1 MAEIQ
6 LRFGTDEYKN
16 AKAELQGY
24 QTQLGSLT
32 SQLQP
37 CETNR
42 DLQLQEYNDAVAYD
56 GEYALAEENF
66 ASAEGELSQL
76 NADMEKIEQSVKRN
90 KDGEITSYRDANGD
104 KIGNND
110 KATAEYDRQKSIIE
124 QKIQTATHNREAAM
138 QEKERIIQ
146 ERNQKQLKETEVE
159 KQEAETAEKELEELN
174 QQINELNEKIIPLDE
189 AIKQADE
196 DKVDVAAQNN
206 KNWDFYAEKELKAEG
221 IENPSKSEI
230 RARAEEIKQRNIDLG
245 NCDKDG
251 NLIVGKSIVTLTGK
265 NNGVADGMATA
276 EEAVG
281 QYNSAIGK
289 EASKA
294 IESALGQ
301 LSSEEKA
308 AYDSLP
314 EYKKSAIQ
322 NKVLESINKGKGD
335 NALSIIKQAVSSIVA
350 ASSASQTTQ
359 NSASNVLSFSLSVD
373 NTMFIN
379 GYVKTSDGNYQK
391 GDKLYKASGDMVSG
405 VTVTEIGNAPVQ
417 NLSQEQQ
424 NTSQNLNTCRK
435 AALAACQKSENV
447 EKYSS
452 ATGTLNGLMYSEY
465 SNICEK
471 HSNLAI
477 EMGKLGG
484 YDSPNVSSQIDK
496 VNRMTEE
503 LNRLC
508 DAYSEKNKGMSE
520 SYYNVTNTVGAIPV
534 VGIAG
539 NALTAMGEVFD
550 EFHTEDGLTLEETG
564 KIVLE
569 FCYNELG
576 GKLLNKIP
584 GFKSVANGV
593 AQKAFK
599 YCGKDVT
606 ATKIFEYLQNVGLG
620 ELKSALGL

>member
-1 MAEIQ
+1 MAGIQ

-230 RARAEEIKQRNIDLG
+230 RARAEEIKQRNIELG

-265 NNGVADGMATA
+265 NNGVADDMATA

-301 LSSEEKA
+301 LSPEEKA
-308 AYDSLP
+308 AYNKLTP
-314 EYKKSAIQ
+314 E
-322 NKVLESINKGKGD
+322 
-335 NALSIIKQAVSSIVA
+335 
-350 ASSASQTTQ
+350 
-359 NSASNVLSFSLSVD
+359 
-373 NTMFIN
+373 
-379 GYVKTSDGNYQK
+379 
-391 GDKLYKASGDMVSG
+391 
-405 VTVTEIGNAPVQ
+405 
-417 NLSQEQQ
+417 
-424 NTSQNLNTCRK
+424 
-435 AALAACQKSENV
+435 QKSEIENDV
-447 EKYSS
+447 
-452 ATGTLNGLMYSEY
+452 LQ
-465 SNICEK
+465 
-471 HSNLAI
+471 AI
-477 EMGKLGG
+477 
-484 YDSPNVSSQIDK
+484 
-496 VNRMTEE
+496 
-503 LNRLC
+503 
-508 DAYSEKNKGMSE
+508 NKGMSVLSTLKTRLE
-520 SYYNVTNTVGAIPV
+520 QINLATNTTKGMINNTNIKQIKITKNSKLFSKLASKIENSFSGKSGTFVFKGVNKAAKLLKYAPV
-534 VGIAG
+534 VGLVVDVANVVSKTSVAI
-539 NALTAMGEVFD
+539 D
-550 EFHTEDGLTLEETG
+550 TG
-564 KIVLE
+564 KQEDIDKAIEAGYFAVTGFVPVL
-569 FCYNELG
+569 G
-576 GKLLNKIP
+576 DI
-584 GFKSVANGV
+584 
-593 AQKAFK
+593 
-599 YCGKDVT
+599 
-606 ATKIFEYLQNVGLG
+606 LQGSAEVV
-620 ELKSALGL
+620 KALGLPKEYYANYLSDSIETSTKTGLSMHMRM